1 MKPTFIAL
9 LALCL
14 CVVGCGKSSP
24 VDESTLADDDQSNPQ
39 KPLDLKSYLLT
50 GKRIVF
56 GLPAKNL
63 AMAQNSECRAN
74 MQTLRFAIGQ
84 WVVDKR
90 LADDAKV
97 TLDDFAPYLKA
108 GTKSLKCPAG
118 GKYILTTVGKDP
130 KCSHGHSLDNKRG
143 DKLPPAKGPPPRA
156 FWQFNKD
163 GTLQMGKFDE
173 NGDAVDESRTVKMTY
188 KVTGPMEVTLEVEGK
203 EVGAKLVFTKPNP
216 AKGDALTL
224 KHKNGREELSK
235 ASILEVTLPPTNSTD
250 QNVTKA
256 EPVRELTPEERQ
268 KKALRD
274 SVVGEYEAE
283 IDGDT
288 IKWVF
293 LKNGNFETYTNSKKR
308 EGAKWSIIK
317 EGEIHAVAED
327 GRIVVLRINVDGSLI
342 SIAVIK
348 DKFRIEVPKELQ
360 LPLKKIK

>member
-39 KPLDLKSYLLT
+39 KPLDLKSYLT

-90 LADDAKV
+90 LEDDAKV
-97 TLDDFAPYLKA
+97 TLDDLAPYFLT
-108 GTKSLKCPAG
+108 GTKNLKCPAG
-118 GKYILTTVGKDP
+118 GKYILTTVGEDP
-130 KCSHGHSLDNKRG
+130 KCSHGHSLDAEDGNE
-143 DKLPPAKGPPPRA
+143 LPPVNGSPRA

-163 GTLQMGKFDE
+163 GTVQMGLLDD
-173 NGDAVDESRTVKMTY
+173 NGHAVDESRTVKMTY

-203 EVGAKLVFTKPNP
+203 EVGAKLIFTKPNP

-293 LKNGNFETYTNSKKR
+293 LKNGNY
-308 EGAKWSIIK
+308 
-317 EGEIHAVAED
+317 
-327 GRIVVLRINVDGSLI
+327 
-342 SIAVIK
+342 
-348 DKFRIEVPKELQ
+348 
-360 LPLKKIK
+360 